1 MIGCLLQVCLNT
13 WMDPAWL
20 LLPVEP
26 DHMLVLVLVEDPG
39 QTPSKIPEN
48 SESCRTLMD
57 DPVAL
62 STNTDTYSPAWR

>member
-1 MIGCLLQVCLNT
+1 MAAGVSEHLDGSTRLLLQ
-13 WMDPAWL
+13 M
-20 LLPVEP
+20 EP
-26 DHMLVLVLVEDPG
+26 DLMLVLVLVEDPG
-39 QTPSKIPEN
+39 QTPSRIPEN